1 MSLPMVKQLIP
12 RGHSVS
18 AYDILPEKTEAARAA
33 GAKAAASPA
42 DASAGAEVVL
52 LNLPT
57 TDAVEQAVFCEPR
70 VASAVQPPPRLVH
83 FSPLEVGK
91 GRAIAEKL
99 KSKN

>member
-1 MSLPMVKQLIP
+1 MGLRLGYVGAGWMGLPMVKQLIS

-42 DASAGAEVVL
+42 DASAGAELVL

-57 TDAVEQAVFCEPR
+57 TDAVEQAVFGER
-70 VASAVQPPPRLVH
+70 GVASARQAPPPVGE
-83 FSPLEVGK
+83 FSTLEMAK
-91 GRAIAEKL
+91 
-99 KSKN
+99 